1 MKLKDI
7 KDVLTF
13 AAFRPEP
20 DDRLAAWT
28 RRFSN
33 QRTLLLNVGR
43 GRTSW
48 KGLGKGGRLVDG
60 GVQYGEF
67 KDLAPTLAHEWRGL
81 TDEGW
86 CAVSLNSR
94 YVISLETNVSR
105 KPGVEEILRTNPR
118 AVLGARYERGKR
130 YLLTNNPESVATL
143 LLAVDE
149 EQIKQIE
156 GVLRTI
162 GLHVGRICC
171 GTYALLRRLLES
183 VHTGTEK
190 NQAPAAH
197 RSAYLDVV
205 CCEGSICAMLEN
217 GDLWKELRS
226 RSDLYKDDDA
236 ESVIEI
242 LQPLIAR
249 HGDDVSVRFVADQAD
264 SLILEKLRARLPGA
278 DITDHSREDHLWR
291 VMADS

>member
-20 DDRLAAWT
+20 DDRLASWT

-33 QRTLLLNVGR
+33 QRTLLLNIGR

-48 KGLGKGGRLVDG
+48 KGFSKGRLVDG
-60 GVQYGEF
+60 GSQQGEF
-67 KDLAPTLAHEWRGL
+67 KELAKTLAEEWRAL

-105 KPGVEEILRTNPR
+105 KPGVEEVIRSNPR

-143 LLAVDE
+143 LLAVEE
-149 EQIKQIE
+149 EQVKQIE
-156 GVLRTI
+156 AVLREA
-162 GLHVGRICC
+162 GLRVGRICC
-171 GTYALLRRLLES
+171 GTYALLRRLLET
-183 VHTGTEK
+183 VHTGAER
-190 NQAPAAH
+190 NQVPAAQS
-197 RSAYLDVV
+197 SACLDIV
-205 CCEGSICAMLEN
+205 CCEGSMCAMLEN

-226 RSDLYKDDDA
+226 RNDLYKDDDA
-236 ESVIEI
+236 GPVLEI

-249 HGDDVSVRFVADQAD
+249 LGDEASIRFVADQAN
-264 SLILEKLRARLPGA
+264 SVILEKLRARLPGA
-278 DITDHSREDHLWR
+278 EITDHSREDHLWR
-291 VMADS
+291 VIADC